1 MKKLLSFLLVASI
14 AVSMAQAQV
23 FDEPDDSPYYIVDGQ
38 GNVYDPD
45 QLGPDAG
52 RGPGGPPAP
61 IDDYI
66 PLLAVAGAALGFYY
80 RYKNA
85 KMISKSKSVVQ

>member
-1 MKKLLSFLLVASI
+1 MKKLLSFLLVAVFAI
-14 AVSMAQAQV
+14 PVTQAQV

-61 IDDYI
+61 IDDYL
-66 PLLAVAGAALGFYY
+66 PLLAVAGAALGVYY
-80 RYKNA
+80 RYKNT
-85 KMISKSKSVVQ
+85 KSVTKLKSFVQ